1 MPYDPDSGLV
11 FSETTTKVTRKMRE
25 ELERETSCI
34 GRRPQYVPPGNGPAT
49 LVELSILKI
58 LRSLNMLEKDS
69 LSTVP
74 PTLLEKIWKAII
86 RS

>member
-11 FSETTTKVTRKMRE
+11 FSETTLKVTRKMRE
-25 ELERETSCI
+25 ELERETRCI
-34 GRRPQYVPPGNGPAT
+34 GRRPEYVPPGDGPAT
-49 LVELSILKI
+49 LVELSMLKI
-58 LRSLNMLEKDS
+58 LRSLDMLDNDS

-74 PTLLEKIWKAII
+74 PTLLEMIWKAII

>member
-11 FSETTTKVTRKMRE
+11 FSETKITRKRNE
-25 ELERETSCI
+25 ELERERRCI
-34 GRRPQYVPPGNGPAT
+34 GRRPEYIPPADGPAT
-49 LVELSILKI
+49 LVELAMLKI
-58 LRSLNMLEKDS
+58 LRSLDILEVDS

-74 PTLLEKIWKAII
+74 PTLLERIWKAIV

>member
-11 FSETTTKVTRKMRE
+11 FSETTFKVTRKMRE
-25 ELERETSCI
+25 EHERETRCI
-34 GRRPQYVPPGNGPAT
+34 GRRPKYVPPGNGPAT
-49 LVELSILKI
+49 LVELSMLKI
-58 LRSLNMLEKDS
+58 LCSLDMLDNDS